1 MISSVPFLL
10 IEHPMTYLYTT
21 MHYYE
26 INLSEKPHL
35 KKKLTFTV
43 IGKLISL

>member
-1 MISSVPFLL
+1 
-10 IEHPMTYLYTT
+10 MTYLYTT

-26 INLSEKPHL
+26 TNLSEKPHL

-43 IGKLISL
+43 IGKLFV